1 MSVSSQFWAST
12 RFACKRLLSTNL
24 YKIVELGLMQV
35 VNYILPFYRNK
46 LMLILVLGEH
56 CIVPLD
62 INLSHGD
69 LKTHSK
75 DIPTSSIQWKSTYSI
90 KLDKKHAIIYC
101 RFLTRLAIFLDFVF
115 ALFAIAFLLPCL
127 NCLNFLIRF
136 ASAIAKCCF
145 TSRSVNWG
153 SKQDLNLHTSHF
165 LK

>member
-1 MSVSSQFWAST
+1 MFVSSQFWAST
-12 RFACKRLLSTNL
+12 RFACKRLISTNL

-46 LMLILVLGEH
+46 LMLILVLGEY

-62 INLSHGD
+62 INLNHGD

-75 DIPTSSIQWKSTYSI
+75 EIQTSSIQWKTTYSI

-101 RFLTRLAIFLDFVF
+101 RFLTRLAIFLDFDF
-115 ALFAIAFLLPCL
+115 ALFAVAFPLPCL
-127 NCLNFLIRF
+127 NCLTILIRF
-136 ASAIAKCCF
+136 ASASTNCCF
-145 TSRSVNWG
+145 TSSSVNWD
-153 SKQDLNLHTSHF
+153 SKQDLHLHTSHF